1 MTHRNILVLPGGCTR
16 GAIQIACIAELEERT
31 GRPIKDM
38 FQLIVASSVG
48 TVNGTALANGVPA
61 ATIKQEMLNSIPYM
75 FTARSLWNPLNWLKP
90 RYDRKR
96 VLDVLGKYVPAE
108 GKYADL
114 KIPVVCSAWDMSNKK
129 PIFFKSDSTLGQQ
142 ISAIDVV
149 SWCFAAPIYF
159 GTLSPDIVQATVSD
173 ADVGDKNNPVDQAFQ
188 EALIRGWVGENT
200 EDTISVTIISTGSN
214 TQAVPFATSSKWGY
228 IKQIFNAIRQG
239 SSDGVSRYD
248 TYGMKRIAE
257 AYPSTMSFQYIDV
270 GLTTDQY
277 AFGNVV
283 DLDTFMSLGKTIAG
297 FIDTDLL
304 KI

>member
-16 GAIQIACIAELEERT
+16 GAIQIACIAELEART
-31 GRPIKDM
+31 GKKVQDI

-61 ATIKQEMLNSIPYM
+61 ETIKQEMLNSIPYM
-75 FTARSLWNPLNWLKP
+75 FTSRSLLNPFNWFRP
-90 RYDRKR
+90 RYERKR
-96 VLDVLGKYVPAE
+96 VLDVLGKYVPPT

-114 KIPVVCSAWDMSNKK
+114 NIPVVCTAWDMSNKK
-129 PIFFKSDSTLGQQ
+129 PIFFKSDASVGQQ
-142 ISAIDVV
+142 ASAIDVV

-159 GTLSPDIVQATVSD
+159 GTLSPEIIQATVSD

-188 EALIRGWVGENT
+188 EAIIRGWVGEKT

-214 TQAVPFATSSKWGY
+214 TEAIPFEKSSKWGY
-228 IKQIFNAIRQG
+228 LKQIFYAIRQG

-248 TYGMKRIAE
+248 TYGMKRIAD
-257 AYPSTMSFQYIDV
+257 AYPSTISFQYIDV
-270 GLTTDQY
+270 GLTSSQY
-277 AFGNVV
+277 KFGNVKDV
-283 DLDTFMSLGKTIAG
+283 GTFMSLGKSIAG
-297 FIDTDLL
+297 LIDINLF